1 MKNKKLIFLKNKFEK
16 NGWVVLRKLY
26 KQSEI
31 KLIAKAINEY
41 LKNQIKKEAQPRNIN
56 FVGKSKNLNS
66 INSFHNLNNCKKIK
80 YLSSSHKIT
89 KIISFFLD
97 STPEFRS
104 CEFFAKPAKFGL
116 PSPNH
121 QDNYYWG
128 VKGSNALTIWISLD
142 KSYKKNGAVHYYNGT
157 HKFGILK
164 HKPSFAKGSSQKISD
179 EKFLLQFKKSQ
190 PVLYPGDALIHHS
203 LVVHGSEAN
212 HSNKSRR
219 GWTIQFKDKKAK
231 YDKEQILNYE
241 KSLYKQISSR
251 L

>member
-89 KIISFFLD
+89 KIISFF
-97 STPEFRS
+97 
-104 CEFFAKPAKFGL
+104 
-116 PSPNH
+116 
-121 QDNYYWG
+121 
-128 VKGSNALTIWISLD
+128 
-142 KSYKKNGAVHYYNGT
+142 
-157 HKFGILK
+157 
-164 HKPSFAKGSSQKISD
+164 
-179 EKFLLQFKKSQ
+179 
-190 PVLYPGDALIHHS
+190 
-203 LVVHGSEAN
+203 
-212 HSNKSRR
+212 
-219 GWTIQFKDKKAK
+219 
-231 YDKEQILNYE
+231 
-241 KSLYKQISSR
+241 
-251 L
+251 